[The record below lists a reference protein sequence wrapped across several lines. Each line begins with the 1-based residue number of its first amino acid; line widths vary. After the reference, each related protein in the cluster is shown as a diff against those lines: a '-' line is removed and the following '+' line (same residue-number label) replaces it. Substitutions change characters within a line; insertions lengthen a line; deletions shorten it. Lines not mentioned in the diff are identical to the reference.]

1 MSDALL
7 LRKTTFPIIGI
18 LFCLLSGLLAT
29 AQTNEFQLPSGC
41 KLPFDAIATKPDP
54 VVQCGNCGVVPADP
68 KVAQPKALQSQ
79 AKNDFCA
86 DTSDVTA
93 IDFATLRKMQASSK
107 ASGWV
112 IVDLPKRDML
122 QGFFKLNGKN
132 IGEGSVVRLKAWLL
146 DAHISD
152 CPSGES
158 VNCEQPG
165 FISNDLHIPL
175 LDPTVAQGRN
185 QDECASV
192 TAEMSP
198 HFRPASWSQLDM
210 KTPVKNVVRVTG
222 PLFFDNAH
230 KPCAGL
236 TKAAGDEAPFRS
248 SLWEIHPVYRLEV
261 CATTDPANCD
271 VNSNDPAVWIA
282 YDQWIK
288 KASNQQAVQATGK
301 TSRDAA
307 KCKNPGPAATGNK
320 PPAQCPSK

>member
-1 MSDALL
+1 MSDAI
-7 LRKTTFPIIGI
+7 LRGKATFPIIGI
-18 LFCLLSGLLAT
+18 LSCLLSGLLAA
-29 AQTNEFQLPSGC
+29 AQTKEFKLPAGC

-54 VVQCGNCGVVPADP
+54 FQCGNCGVVPTDP

-86 DTSDVTA
+86 DSSVVTT
-93 IDFATLRKMQASSK
+93 IDFPTLRKMQASSK
-107 ASGWV
+107 KSGWV

-122 QGFFKLNGKN
+122 RGFFKLNGTE
-132 IGEGSVVRLKAWLL
+132 IGEGSVVRLEAWLL

-175 LDPTVAQGRN
+175 LDPTAGGRD

-248 SLWEIHPVYRLEV
+248 SLWEIHPVYQLDV
-261 CATTDPANCD
+261 CANTDPGKCD
-271 VNSNDPAVWIA
+271 VNSNDAAVWIA
-282 YDQWIK
+282 YDQWIQ

-307 KCKNPGPAATGNK
+307 KCKNPGPAATGSV
-320 PPAQCPSK
+320 PALCPGK